1 MAGETAFVLSDPST
15 WGAAISGLT
24 AGGIGIYVL
33 VRAFRRDNR
42 KDNQEKMVDD
52 SVQQLITNLR
62 SEVERLAL
70 RVASME
76 EELVQLHEERTILL
90 KKVAEQEAAELQP
103 RLL

>member
-15 WGAAISGLT
+15 WGAAISGLA

-42 KDNQEKMVDD
+42 KDNQEKLVDD

-62 SEVERLAL
+62 LEVERLTA

-76 EELVQLHEERTILL
+76 AELVRLHEERTTLL
-90 KKVAEQEAAELQP
+90 KKVAEQEAAEHHPKLF
-103 RLL
+103 